1 MTSVPRGVAPAS
13 GACGGHSG
21 RWRGLACPWVASRA
35 HGLAGR
41 PDPVRLGRDPA
52 GTLARAGQR
61 LPRAWGMA
69 VSRGGGDAVR
79 DCCVLQ
85 QDPRGLPTAPEVTV
99 TQTEQSS

>member
-69 VSRGGGDAVR
+69 VSGGGGGT
-79 DCCVLQ
+79 Q
-85 QDPRGLPTAPEVTV
+85 SETAAC
-99 TQTEQSS
+99 SSRTRVVSPLHRR